1 MTHGPEYR
9 VRDGKRPA
17 WLDDGDFLCVQWGD
31 VTPNGHWRADLL
43 IDWRRIVSV
52 YLKDLNHWA
61 NAPIAA
67 GLEPYRPKE
76 GEGDGPPADFKP
88 GGRVMFRN
96 GGVLTPRQPKT
107 MRWRHDGF
115 GDDIIGY
122 ERTEESPL
130 AELQRLGQEAE
141 AVLAEPEPIDWTGPL
156 VAEHRDTGE
165 VRRVEI
171 VGKRPLLDG
180 DYELETAL
188 PGERVYYY
196 YYYFKADGSG
206 DYPKCP
212 WRIRNAR
219 PGEPG
224 AIGEVKPAADADGSR
239 ECRPVA
245 DDPIKRMI
253 EEIAKTYGGSAVPIR
268 GAMRRLI
275 ARIRE
280 DYAIV
285 PLMTEAEAAKEF
297 GSLGA
302 KLFGLHGILRPEPT
316 LAERFTAETGHKV
329 TPEVL
334 AALEWMEGK

>member
-17 WLDDGDFLCVQWGD
+17 WLDDDDVVAIYEAGPWLPSGFAKLWQWCD
-31 VTPNGHWRADLL
+31 SVTAIRLLAD
-43 IDWRRIVSV
+43 
-52 YLKDLNHWA
+52 HWA

-67 GLEPYRPKE
+67 GLEPWA
-76 GEGDGPPADFKP
+76 GGDGPPADLKP
-88 GGRVMFRN
+88 GGRVMLKD
-96 GGVLTPRQPKT
+96 GRQYPNP
-107 MRWRHDGF
+107 MDWRWNCEDSADR
-115 GDDIIGY
+115 IIGY

-141 AVLAEPEPIDWTGPL
+141 AVLAEPQPEEVDDENFLRAHVSRNCKVVGIDHPGPGVADWHEVRAAHIALRDRINERLEAEDRCPFKPAVTPQEPEPIDWTGPL

-188 PGERVYYY
+188 PGERD

-245 DDPIKRMI
+245 D
-253 EEIAKTYGGSAVPIR
+253 
-268 GAMRRLI
+268 
-275 ARIRE
+275 
-280 DYAIV
+280 
-285 PLMTEAEAAKEF
+285 
-297 GSLGA
+297 
-302 KLFGLHGILRPEPT
+302 
-316 LAERFTAETGHKV
+316 
-329 TPEVL
+329 
-334 AALEWMEGK
+334 